1 MDGGSGGGGVVD
13 VSVGS
18 NTIDAIV
25 AIVFIV
31 AAAAVAVI
39 VGNENK
45 RNKQPKMMVTQR
57 ETEQR
62 SSENETSFDIAFTY
76 FGGGSIL
83 YAFRQFYEPRNMK
96 CNRLASN
103 SKIVWEYIYEY
114 MD

>member
-1 MDGGSGGGGVVD
+1 MDGGSGGGVVD